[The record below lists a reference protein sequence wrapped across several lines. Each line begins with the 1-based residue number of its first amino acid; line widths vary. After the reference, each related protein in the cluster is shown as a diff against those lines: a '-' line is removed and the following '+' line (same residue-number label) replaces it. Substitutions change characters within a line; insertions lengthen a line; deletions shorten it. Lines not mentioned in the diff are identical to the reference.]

1 MRQQGNFIT
10 VRQKPDQ
17 DGGWGS
23 LLNPKPLELSLFNAV
38 RVRTR
43 LGYEAVPASE
53 FWEFSTPSSLLLRV
67 DRVSADRYACHVG
80 VALLDADNRRVA
92 PLVQSASGRGTT
104 VRIEAGQYK
113 VVASLG
119 MAVAIKDLVLEF
131 NTSVADSL
139 TGVAAATVEGTAHL
153 MTPEQ
158 ARDVFLH
165 GESVVVADGE
175 AMLSVSSPDKRLV
188 GEALVVADSTGRV
201 LSGMRGMK
209 AQATVIV
216 TGQTVIRSYFAVQV
230 KHLKGKSASAIT
242 GTLKTRQVLWVEEPD
257 GAWRARVSATGAVEL
272 NRPYVSFAVDE
283 VSLAALLARL
293 QQELSP

>member
-139 TGVAAATVEGTAHL
+139 TGVAAALPAFSETH
-153 MTPEQ
+153 
-158 ARDVFLH
+158 
-165 GESVVVADGE
+165 
-175 AMLSVSSPDKRLV
+175 
-188 GEALVVADSTGRV
+188 
-201 LSGMRGMK
+201 
-209 AQATVIV
+209 
-216 TGQTVIRSYFAVQV
+216 
-230 KHLKGKSASAIT
+230 
-242 GTLKTRQVLWVEEPD
+242 
-257 GAWRARVSATGAVEL
+257 
-272 NRPYVSFAVDE
+272 
-283 VSLAALLARL
+283 
-293 QQELSP
+293 